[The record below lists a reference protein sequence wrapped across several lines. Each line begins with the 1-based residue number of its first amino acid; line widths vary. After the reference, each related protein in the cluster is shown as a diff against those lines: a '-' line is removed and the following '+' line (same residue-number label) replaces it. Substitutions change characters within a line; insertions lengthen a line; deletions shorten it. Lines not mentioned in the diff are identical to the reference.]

1 MSFKDVLSTL
11 KRVFTDS
18 EPNPDDYLD
27 PEILELGSSTN
38 IQKIINAAE
47 KRRNNAVVFDENKNK
62 KKNSRQDFVEQA
74 TLSKTPKKGNNTVKK
89 EKYEDERE

>member
-27 PEILELGSSTN
+27 PEILELGSSAN

-47 KRRNNAVVFDENKNK
+47 KRRNNAVVFAKDKNTE
-62 KKNSRQDFVEQA
+62 KNRQSFVEKA
-74 TLSKTPKKGNNTVKK
+74 NHSKTPKKANNTVKK
-89 EKYEDERE
+89 AKDENERE